1 VTNDLLERLQ
11 ASLGG
16 DYLIERELGG
26 GGMSRLFL
34 AEERRLGRRV
44 VVKVLSPEVAAG
56 LSGERFE
63 REIRVAA
70 ELQDPRIVPV
80 LQVGH
85 AGDLRFYTMP
95 YVEGE
100 TLRAR
105 LDRSPV
111 PVDEALGI
119 LRDVA
124 MALERAHAHRVVH
137 RDVKPE
143 NILLTG
149 RTAVVADFGIA
160 KAITEAATAS
170 SGGTL
175 TTTGALI
182 GTPSYMAPEQAS
194 GDAVDARADLYAWG
208 VIAYEMLAGR
218 HPFASRTTVQGM
230 LSAHIVERPA
240 PLAERRP
247 DLPGALTGLVDRCL
261 SKEAAQRPESA
272 SALVDQLQ
280 EATGV
285 HVQRRRPSPATVAV
299 AAVVVAL
306 VAGAGAWLHRRS
318 GERRWARE
326 EALPEATR
334 LEAADLGLA
343 AFRVLRRAARD
354 LPADTQITQ
363 ALDRDRRVVS
373 VVSSPPGATVE
384 IQDYLTPDSAWY
396 SLGTTPLDSVEVP
409 NGYFRWRVAKA
420 GVGESVT
427 APGTGRHMKF
437 ALDSAVAAPEGMVW
451 VPAQKFWD
459 YIDFVGW
466 VGPVTLS
473 SFDIDR
479 LEVTNR
485 EYQKFVDQGGYA
497 TRMYWTEPFVRGGHT
512 LTWEQAMA
520 LFRDRT
526 GRPGPSTWSGGRFPD
541 GQGDYPVS
549 GVSWYEAAAYAAFV
563 GKSLPT
569 FTQWYE
575 TAPGYLGKYIVRE
588 SNIGAESPA
597 PVGKFEG
604 LGPFGTYD
612 MAGNVR
618 EWTTNAVEADRRF
631 ILGGAW
637 ASQTY
642 LYADPEALSQFDR
655 SPENGIRCVRNVTP
669 LPPAATK
676 PVKVLERDFTKFVP
690 VGDAVYAAY
699 KAMYTYDK
707 TPLNAKVEG
716 VVQDTPDWREERIT
730 LDAAYGN
737 ERFAAYLF
745 LPKRV
750 RPPYQTVVFFP
761 SARVVV
767 ANIPDSRTLGDVSFF
782 DYVVQS
788 GRAVMYPI
796 YQDTYERRLRKTWPG
811 ESEGLEISVDRYKDL
826 GRAIDYLQTRPDID
840 GSKLAYMG
848 VSMGAA
854 EGVIYA
860 TLAQDRLQ
868 AVILLDGGFFLDK
881 PPAGA
886 DQADFAPRLKKP
898 VLMVNGRYDF
908 TFSLSKSQLPLFRM
922 LGTPASEKQH
932 VALETPHDVR
942 QDHPAL
948 VKAVLDFLDTYLGRV
963 Q

>member
-1 VTNDLLERLQ
+1 VTNDLRDRLQ
-11 ASLGG
+11 VSLGS

-44 VVKVLSPEVAAG
+44 VVKVLSPELAAG

-80 LQVGH
+80 LRVGH

-137 RDVKPE
+137 RDIKPE

-160 KAITEAATAS
+160 KAITEAAAADT
-170 SGGTL
+170 GGTL

-182 GTPSYMAPEQAS
+182 GTPSYMAPEQAA
-194 GDAVDARADLYAWG
+194 GDAVDARVDLYAWG

-230 LSAHIVERPA
+230 LTAHIAERPA
-240 PLAERRP
+240 SLGERRP
-247 DLPGALTGLVDRCL
+247 DVPAALTRLVDRCL
-261 SKEAAQRPESA
+261 SKDPAQRPESA

-280 EATGV
+280 EATGL

-326 EALPEATR
+326 DALPEAAR
-334 LEAADLGLA
+334 LEAADLSLA
-343 AFRVLRRAARD
+343 AFRVLGRAARN
-354 LPADTQITQ
+354 LPDDTQITA
-363 ALDRDRRVVS
+363 ALKHATRIVS
-373 VVSSPPGATVE
+373 VTSSPPGATVE

-409 NGYFRWRVAKA
+409 NGYFRWRLAKA

-437 ALDSAVAAPEGMVW
+437 ALDSVLAAPDGMVW
-451 VPAQKFWD
+451 VPSMTFSD
-459 YIDFVGW
+459 YIAFVGW
-466 VGPVTLS
+466 VGPVTLP

-479 LEVTNR
+479 LEVSNR
-485 EYQKFVDQGGYA
+485 EYQEFVDGGGYT
-497 TRMYWTEPFVRGGHT
+497 TRKYWTEPFIRQGRT

-526 GRPGPSTWSGGRFPD
+526 GRPGPSTWSGGHYPD

-575 TAPGYLGKYIVRE
+575 TAPGDLGKYIVRE
-588 SNIGAESPA
+588 SNIGASSPA

-604 LGPFGTYD
+604 LGPYGTYD

-618 EWTTNAVEADRRF
+618 EWTANAVEADRRF

-669 LPPAATK
+669 LPPAATS

-699 KAMYTYDK
+699 KVMYTYDK
-707 TPLNAKVEG
+707 TPLNAKVEE
-716 VVQDTPDWREERIT
+716 VVQDTQDWREEKIT

-737 ERFAAYLF
+737 GRFAAYLF

-750 RPPYQTVVFFP
+750 QPPYQTVVFFP
-761 SARVVV
+761 SARVLD
-767 ANIPDSRTLGDVSFF
+767 ISDSRALGDVSFF

-811 ESEGLEISVDRYKDL
+811 ESEDLEISVDRYKDL
-826 GRAIDYLQTRPDID
+826 GRVIDYLQTRSDID
-840 GSKLAYMG
+840 PSKLAYMG

-868 AVILLDGGFFLDK
+868 TVVLLDGGFFLDK

-932 VALETPHDVR
+932 VTLETPHDVR
-942 QDHPAL
+942 QDRPAL
-948 VKAVLDFLDTYLGRV
+948 VKAVLGWLDKYLGRV
-963 Q
+963 G